1 MHGTPALQGAYFRAR
16 VRGPEFEIDGQAET
30 LIGHQIPYRDGV
42 PAGTWVAWRWDG
54 EALFVTRDRFG
65 AHPLFYASS
74 ADEIIVSPS
83 IGRVL
88 ASGVSRA
95 LDLDAVATFAA
106 IGYYLGPDTPFRDI
120 RALVSGQT
128 LTWRPG
134 RLEVTGRPPVYEM
147 RPMSRAE
154 ILEGFIETTRAA
166 VARCVAAGGD
176 PDWVM
181 PISGG
186 RDSRHLLYEL
196 IRQGHP
202 PSLCVT
208 AGHYPGIGGREDR
221 PKAAKL
227 CAALGIAHRGLGVP
241 RSLVR
246 AEQRKNT
253 ITGLLT
259 DEHAWSLPVADALAG
274 RTDHTYEGT
283 PGGALMDRP
292 WELDGWGELGRLG
305 RLDEAAH
312 RIALGKSGRETGRD
326 RYSELVSPAMR
337 GELRFER
344 AVARVRRELAVHERE
359 PDPVLSFRVWGRAVR
374 ELALVPTLVLSD
386 IPTVHTP
393 YFDPDVM
400 AFGMSVPMTSFGR
413 DLHDEVIVSILPDLP
428 PIPYA
433 RFGRPVMPRPL
444 ARMVNRDLAR
454 LLVRDSDGTLLDR
467 GRLLRTTLGGS
478 VTGDPTLAVGRSPSL
493 VTYLVQLEQLVREG
507 PRLAS

>member
-16 VRGPEFEIDGQAET
+16 VRGTEVETDGQAEA
-30 LIGHQIPYRDGV
+30 LLGHQIAYPDGV
-42 PAGTWVAWRWDG
+42 PAGTWLAWRWDG
-54 EALFVTRDRFG
+54 EALTLTRDRSG
-65 AHPLFYASS
+65 ALPLFYAAS
-74 ADEIIVSPS
+74 ADGIVVSPS
-83 IGRVL
+83 ITRVL
-88 ASGVSRA
+88 ASGVSRT

-106 IGYYLGPDTPFRDI
+106 IGYYLGADTPFRDI
-120 RALVSGQT
+120 RALTSGQA

-134 RLEVTGRPPVYEM
+134 RLDVTGRPPVYEM
-147 RPMSRAE
+147 RPMTRAE
-154 ILEGFIETTRAA
+154 ILEGFIETTRVA
-166 VARCVAAGGD
+166 VARCVAAGGG
-176 PDWVM
+176 PDWAM

-221 PKAAKL
+221 RKAAKL

-246 AEQRKNT
+246 AEQRKNM
-253 ITGLLT
+253 ITGPLT

-283 PGGALMDRP
+283 PGGTVMDRP

-305 RLDEAAH
+305 RLDEAAE
-312 RIALGKSGRETGRD
+312 RIALGKAGRETGRD
-326 RYSELVSPAMR
+326 RYSELISPAMR
-337 GELRFER
+337 EPLRFER

-374 ELALVPTLVLSD
+374 ELALVPTLVWSD
-386 IPTVHTP
+386 IPTVYTP
-393 YFDPDVM
+393 YFDPDFM
-400 AFGMSVPMTSFGR
+400 AFGMSVPMTAFGR
-413 DLHDEVIVSILPDLP
+413 ELHDEAIASILPDVP

-454 LLVRDSDGTLLDR
+454 LLMRASDGTLLDR
-467 GRLLRTTLGGS
+467 RRLLRMTLAGS
-478 VTGDPTLAVGRSPSL
+478 LTGDPTLAVGRSPSL
-493 VTYLVQLEQLVREG
+493 ITYLVHLEELVREG
-507 PRLAS
+507 PRPSA